1 MIDLRAVE
9 GGVRIKVRVQ
19 PRARQ
24 NAIEGVIGDALKVR
38 LAAPPVDGKANTA
51 LIALLAQTFGVA
63 RSAVWIAGGE
73 GSRDKV
79 VAIKGVSIAQARH
92 VLSR

>member
-1 MIDLRAVE
+1 
-9 GGVRIKVRVQ
+9 
-19 PRARQ
+19 
-24 NAIEGVIGDALKVR
+24 
-38 LAAPPVDGKANTA
+38 
-51 LIALLAQTFGVA
+51 
-63 RSAVWIAGGE
+63 VWIAAGE